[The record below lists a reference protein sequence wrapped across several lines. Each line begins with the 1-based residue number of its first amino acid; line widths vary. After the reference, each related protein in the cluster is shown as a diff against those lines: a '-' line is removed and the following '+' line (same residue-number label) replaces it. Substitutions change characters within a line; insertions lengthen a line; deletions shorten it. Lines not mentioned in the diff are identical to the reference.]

1 MLEELSNA
9 GTEAARRELAMKVD
23 ARVAER
29 APCIFLYPR
38 PEGVATRADL
48 KGYVDHFRKF
58 ENAINAQ
65 LHFE

>member
-1 MLEELSNA
+1 
-9 GTEAARRELAMKVD
+9 MKVD